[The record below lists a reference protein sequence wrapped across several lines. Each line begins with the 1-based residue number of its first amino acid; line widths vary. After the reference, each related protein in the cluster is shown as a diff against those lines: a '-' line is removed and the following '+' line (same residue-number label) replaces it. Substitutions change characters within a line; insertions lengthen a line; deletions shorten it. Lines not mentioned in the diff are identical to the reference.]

1 MANTS
6 ASYTLAAVLDTPM
19 LLANLKSSMDHC
31 PEETTEFFMGR
42 VQVQITRGV
51 VGKYE
56 NSRHDEKFHR
66 VEVGDKSSRIE
77 VFFFGNEGVR
87 LARTLAKG
95 AFWEF
100 SRFFVRKG
108 PFGVVQLTMSMYNTT
123 EFKKLARAPSTCSA
137 IAPPPVDETRR
148 RVIGHVMGV
157 DQVYLNKACSE
168 CKKDIRGKW
177 CGNKHCRYYE
187 SQPAH
192 VAKLKTYRAMC
203 TITITK
209 GVDAKLVV
217 AEDGDCN
224 IAVMGKPWLM
234 TEHHLTRIFDA
245 DLVQQLLESTG
256 KEKDNE
262 DIRELLAEM
271 WQVWSDCVRLSN
283 QSYEIAFTNKK
294 YGHTG
299 EAGGGSRYL
308 TGMKIDYDLVKTA
321 GTSYDDVLASL
332 KEFLDTVNER

>member
-1 MANTS
+1 
-6 ASYTLAAVLDTPM
+6 
-19 LLANLKSSMDHC
+19 MDHC

-42 VQVQITRGV
+42 VQVQITRAA
-51 VGKYE
+51 VGKHE
-56 NSRHDEKFHR
+56 STCKNEKFHR

-77 VFFFGNEGVR
+77 VFFFANDGVKM
-87 LARTLAKG
+87 ARTLQKG

-100 SRFFVRKG
+100 SRFFIRKC
-108 PFGVVQLTMSMYNTT
+108 PFGVFQLTMNMYNTS

-157 DQVYLNKACSE
+157 DQVYLNKACTE
-168 CKKDIRGKW
+168 CKKDVRGKM
-177 CGNKHCRYYE
+177 CGNKNCRYFG

-192 VAKLKTYRAMC
+192 IDKLKTYRAMC
-203 TITITK
+203 TITIVK

-217 AEDGDCN
+217 GEDGTRN

-234 TEHHLTRIFDA
+234 TELHLTRIFDA
-245 DLVQQLLESTG
+245 DLVRRLLESTG

-283 QSYEIAFTNKK
+283 QRYEIAFTNKK

-308 TGMKIDYDLVKTA
+308 TGMTIDYDIVKTA

-332 KEFLDTVNER
+332 KEFLDDADADAEATSEK